1 MSLRAPHPDERP
13 HRSLSLLFVGDPNLG
28 HEGCRIVRRHFADAT
43 CVVWKRGDAE
53 EEREIRA
60 LIRSRRW
67 GVLLSFYNDLIFSA
81 DELAQADL
89 ALNVHPSSPRLRGVG
104 YDTLPLIRGHSTY
117 GVTLHHMTPEID
129 AGRIVAV
136 MEEALPEG
144 ITYTALR
151 SLTQRLCL
159 AMLEQAMRMIDGLS
173 EPLQLDPA
181 HGLGAEA
188 QWGHEYI
195 SRKALEQILDQLRRR
210 EPDHPVFR

>member
-1 MSLRAPHPDERP
+1 MRDRHAGDHP

-28 HEGCRIVRRHFADAT
+28 HDGCRIVRRHFADAT

-53 EEREIRA
+53 GEREIRT

-89 ALNVHPSSPRLRGVG
+89 ALNVHPSSPSLRGVG

-136 MEEALPEG
+136 MEEKLPEG

-159 AMLEQAMRMIDGLS
+159 AMLEQAMRMIDGLTG
-173 EPLQLDPA
+173 PLPLDLE
-181 HGLGAEA
+181 HGLGAQA

-195 SRKALEQILDQLRRR
+195 SRQALEQILDQLRRR